1 MIKKIFNYI
10 KEFVVEEYKFLICML
25 IFYIVCT
32 FPVNYYIVTGGGISD
47 VGERIEVTDGSK
59 SKGSFNLSYV
69 SELKGTVLTYGLS
82 YIFPSWERDNMS
94 DYKYSE
100 TETYEDIEF
109 RGELDLEST
118 NGSATKVAYELAGK
132 KVEEISSKIYVIAL
146 FDEFETEFKIRDELL
161 SVDGKSFDTVDEY
174 SKYVQKFDVGE
185 SIKIKVLRNGKE
197 KTINCKLH
205 EEQGRKIFGVALQI
219 SKKYKTD
226 PKIDITFKPAE
237 AGPSGGLITTLEIYD
252 KLVDEDITKGLTI
265 AGTGTVDENGNVGEI
280 GGVRYKVIGAE
291 DGGADVFLV
300 PAGENYKEA
309 VKVKKDK
316 DLKIK
321 IIEVKTVK
329 EAIEK
334 LSKLKKQ

>member
-1 MIKKIFNYI
+1 MFKKIFNYI

-47 VGERIEVTDGSK
+47 VGERIVVSDASD

-82 YIFPSWERDNMS
+82 FLISDWERDSMS

-100 TETYEDIEF
+100 EESYEDIEF
-109 RGELDLEST
+109 RSDLDLEST
-118 NGSATKVAYELAGK
+118 NGIATKVAYDLAGK

-161 SVDGKSFDTVDEY
+161 SVDGKVFETIDEY
-174 SKYVQKFDVGE
+174 SNYVQSFEVGKKIE
-185 SIKIKVLRNGKE
+185 IKVLRDGKE
-197 KTINCKLH
+197 KTIKCKLH
-205 EEQGRKIFGVALQI
+205 EENGRKIFGVALQI
-219 SKKYKTD
+219 SKKYETD
-226 PKIDITFKPAE
+226 PKIEIKFKASE
-237 AGPSGGLITTLEIYD
+237 GGPSGGLMTTLEIYD
-252 KLVDEDITKGLTI
+252 KLVEEDITKGFTI
-265 AGTGTVDENGNVGEI
+265 AGTGTIDENGNVGEI
-280 GGVRYKVIGAE
+280 GGVKYKVMGAV
-291 DGGADVFLV
+291 DGGADIFLV

-321 IIEVKTVK
+321 IIEVKTV
-329 EAIEK
+329 EDAIEK
-334 LSKLKKQ
+334 LSKLK